1 MGEAPLAEELAS
13 LGFDADRL
21 RDIRRSRQEARL
33 PWPHPVPIELRREIG
48 FARYD
53 AALAEA
59 RAAGADEAVL
69 LNERGAVADGSY
81 MSLFVKRGPALAT
94 PRLADGALDGVLR
107 RAMIAGGAP
116 PVVEATLTLDD
127 LRDAEAI
134 YLGNSVRGLRR
145 ARLLTAV

>member
-1 MGEAPLAEELAS
+1 MIETEKKQERILLVGVELQGTDNFDMSMEELAS

-59 RAAGADEAVL
+59 RELLGLTGLEPSRPARRRLSRDE
-69 LNERGAVADGSY
+69 ERLVAD
-81 MSLFVKRGPALAT
+81 R
-94 PRLADGALDGVLR
+94 
-107 RAMIAGGAP
+107 P
-116 PVVEATLTLDD
+116 PHW
-127 LRDAEAI
+127 
-134 YLGNSVRGLRR
+134 
-145 ARLLTAV
+145 